1 MSSYNGVTY
10 RIFFTVMNR
19 SECLLRFLSY
29 YVKIVYLCSMGRFN
43 PFEKAIDFSFWKEI
57 CEEHGTLWHYSR
69 GEYFVHAETVL
80 KQIGWI
86 LSGGF
91 KHSLIDNTD
100 LVPLGEIASYLNIS
114 RRQLYRIRESVGS
127 INIKNEDKQ

>member
-1 MSSYNGVTY
+1 
-10 RIFFTVMNR
+10 
-19 SECLLRFLSY
+19 
-29 YVKIVYLCSMGRFN
+29 MGWFN
-43 PFEKAIDFSFWKEI
+43 PFENAIDFSFWKEI
-57 CEEHGTLWHYSR
+57 CEEHGTLRHYSR
-69 GEYFVHAETVL
+69 GEYFVHAVTVL

-86 LSGGF
+86 LSDGF